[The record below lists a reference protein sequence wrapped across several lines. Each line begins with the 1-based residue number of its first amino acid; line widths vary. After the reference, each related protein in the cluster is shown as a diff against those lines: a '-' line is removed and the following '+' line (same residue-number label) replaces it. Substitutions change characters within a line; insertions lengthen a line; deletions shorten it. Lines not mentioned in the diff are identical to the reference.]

1 MSARDTARRISEPA
15 NFASR
20 AWTLADDDKLR
31 RLVLTGLSV
40 RAIGIRITGPKLRFI
55 LERDG

>member
-1 MSARDTARRISEPA
+1 MSARDTARPILEPA

-20 AWTLADDDKLR
+20 PWTLADDDKLR

-40 RAIGIRITGPKLRFI
+40 RAIGIRMNRTKTAVHSRAK
-55 LERDG
+55 R

>member
-1 MSARDTARRISEPA
+1 MSPRDTARPILEPA

-20 AWTLADDDKLR
+20 SWTLADDDKLR

-40 RAIGIRITGPKLRFI
+40 RAIGIRMNRTKTAVHSRAK
-55 LERDG
+55 R